1 MSIFY
6 NKQLHKS
13 NKEVIFL
20 EDEAKHIIKV
30 LRKKLGDKIFV
41 TNGQGLKWNGLIS
54 SIGTKQ
60 VKVKK
65 LKATISPVPKNNIH
79 VAISLIKNRSR
90 MEWFIEKATEIGV
103 DEITPIICFNTES
116 KNFNFNRSQKIMISA
131 MKQSKRLF
139 LPKLNPIT
147 TVKDFLSSQGDD
159 IYIAHCHE
167 HEKKIITQLESINS
181 NVKIMIGPEGD
192 FSVDEINLS
201 INNGAIPISLGPN
214 RLRTETAGIL
224 AINNFI
230 IQKYILYGD
239 Y

>member
-1 MSIFY
+1 MSIFF
-6 NKQLHKS
+6 NKKLRKS

-30 LRKKLGDKIFV
+30 LRKKIGDEIFV
-41 TNGQGLKWNGLIS
+41 TNGQGLNWNGLIS
-54 SIGTKQ
+54 SVGTKQ

-65 LKATISPVPKNNIH
+65 LKATVSPVPKNNIH
-79 VAISLIKNRSR
+79 VGISLIKNRSR

-147 TVKDFLSSQGDD
+147 TVKDFLSSQGND

-167 HEKKIITQLESINS
+167 HEKKLITQLESINS